1 MTHEKLEELMNNNP
15 NKSFYALTQK
25 VDLAELEQNNC
36 IKKAMEK
43 AEKTAS
49 LSNAS
54 DIIADMIAN
63 EIDTKIKRVIGYV
76 VPSKDDISI
85 DPAADPIKRLYLGV
99 YSVEAM
105 EVIDAAIKYI
115 QNSFDYFKNDNPFM
129 SNVLTKTS
137 PKFFTFDYMTELGE
151 FFLVKDDVIYR
162 NKMQG
167 VVTSTK
173 YLDLNTDFIKLALES
188 YRCKCIASVKFSEM
202 FEDFTVYS
210 EMFKRHITNAEKII
224 RYYEGNATEDDK
236 KFIGRP
242 LNPFEQGRLRS
253 LIEQRNKANSA
264 SDALDK
270 IEVIKK
276 FLNEI
281 D

>member
-15 NKSFYALTQK
+15 DKSFYALTQK
-25 VDLAELEQNNC
+25 LDLTELEQNNNC
-36 IKKAMEK
+36 LEK
-43 AEKTAS
+43 AKTTEF
-49 LSNAS
+49 LSNM
-54 DIIADMIAN
+54 IAD
-63 EIDTKIKRVIGYV
+63 EIQNDINTKFTRVIGYMTS
-76 VPSKDDISI
+76 SKDDDVSM
-85 DPAADPIKRLYLGV
+85 DPADDPRKRLYLGV

-105 EVIDAAIKYI
+105 EVIDAAVKYI
-115 QNSFDYFKNDNPFM
+115 QNNFEYFKNEHPFM
-129 SNVLTKTS
+129 SNVCTKTS
-137 PKFFTFDYMTELGE
+137 PKFFAFDYMTELGE
-151 FFLVKDDVIYR
+151 FFLVKENVIYR

-167 VVTSTK
+167 IVTSTK
-173 YLDLNTDFIKLALES
+173 YLELNTDFIKLALES
-188 YRCKCIASVKFSEM
+188 YRCICIANVKFSEM
-202 FEDFTVYS
+202 FKDFTFYGD
-210 EMFKRHITNAEKII
+210 MCKRHIANAEKII

-253 LIEQRNKANSA
+253 LIEQRNKANST
-264 SDALDK
+264 SDVLDK